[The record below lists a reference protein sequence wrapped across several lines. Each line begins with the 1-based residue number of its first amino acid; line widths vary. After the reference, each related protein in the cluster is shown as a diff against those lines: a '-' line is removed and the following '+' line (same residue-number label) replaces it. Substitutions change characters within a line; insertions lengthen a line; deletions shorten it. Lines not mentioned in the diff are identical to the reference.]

1 MPPRAH
7 GYAWPEPFTRGESVL
22 ARLTP
27 VPGASPPHTEDHQSW
42 DLKKTGRVLPEDHLV
57 AALKQAEV
65 ALKLEELFGCEIQPP
80 HARGNSWIPAGQGYR
95 SICGFIPKNIYFRVY
110 AEPARVSL
118 RAQVAS
124 ASGERLSSLPV
135 VDREWIAF
143 LTRLMECLAEQQSG
157 LRAQDFLNRRVR
169 HWVMKS
175 PNLFARVGL
184 ARGMQ
189 DSKCWLMLDSLFP
202 QPKQSWLEE
211 AKRG

>member
-1 MPPRAH
+1 M
-7 GYAWPEPFTRGESVL
+7 
-22 ARLTP
+22 
-27 VPGASPPHTEDHQSW
+27 
-42 DLKKTGRVLPEDHLV
+42 
-57 AALKQAEV
+57 
-65 ALKLEELFGCEIQPP
+65 KLEELFGCEIQPP